1 MGLMF
6 VMTQNKGGLL
16 VNEEFS
22 VPEIDFY
29 KKHTQKTIGYLF
41 PKNIYRE
48 LGNERW
54 PVLIVLQKCCKESN
68 VKTV

>member
-29 KKHTQKTIGYLF
+29 KKHTQKT
-41 PKNIYRE
+41 
-48 LGNERW
+48 GNWVMRDG
-54 PVLIVLQKCCKESN
+54 LC
-68 VKTV
+68 

>member
-1 MGLMF
+1 MDLTS

-29 KKHTQKTIGYLF
+29 KKHTQKTIGYLL
-41 PKNIYRE
+41 PKKTYKE
-48 LGNERW
+48 LNNERW
-54 PVLIVLQKCCKESN
+54 PVLFVLQKCCKESN

>member
-1 MGLMF
+1 MF
-6 VMTQNKGGLL
+6 VMIQNKGGLL

-29 KKHTQKTIGYLF
+29 KKHTQKTIGYLL
-41 PKNIYRE
+41 PKSTYRE
-48 LGNERW
+48 LSKERW
-54 PVLIVLQKCCKESN
+54 PVFIVLQKRCKESN